1 MVLWVWT
8 EMWGNLGVFYREFW
22 VCSSLTCYWRERAI
36 WLLVN
41 AYLGEM
47 RSSLSPERHIGR
59 DGDGECSR
67 PLRTDRQLTLLQWT
81 FTVQTARLVL
91 GGGAG

>member
-1 MVLWVWT
+1 
-8 EMWGNLGVFYREFW
+8 

-41 AYLGEM
+41 AYLREM
-47 RSSLSPERHIGR
+47 RSGLSPERCVGR
-59 DGDGECSR
+59 MEMVSARSR

-81 FTVQTARLVL
+81 FTVQTARLVM
-91 GGGAG
+91 GEGAG